1 MNRIGISDRT
11 IKQLSVTQADALAF
25 KEKIEVAKLLD
36 RLGVDVIELDE
47 IRKQKIDSLLIKS
60 IVTAVKESVI
70 AVPVPLG
77 QSPEI
82 TMNALKEAI
91 PGKRCRLQVEAPVSS
106 VRMEYI
112 CHKKPAVV
120 ETMVKDT
127 VAACVAAV
135 GDRGIAVEFIA
146 DDATRADRAFLYR
159 MIQTAVAAGAGIVT
173 LCDDAGTMLPPD
185 FAEFLREI
193 RENVPELSGVT
204 LGVSCSDELT
214 MAGACGIAAIK
225 EGAGEIKATTYPA
238 GLISLP
244 NMARVIA
251 GKGDSLNVTT
261 GINTTAMKRTVE
273 QVTRMALNENEPE
286 TVFGAAHSEE
296 SEVLSCHD
304 DCAAVEQA
312 AKKLGYDLSEE
323 DVTRVFEEF
332 TRIAAKKEVVSTRE
346 LDAII
351 ASTAMQ
357 VPPTYCL
364 VSYIANTGNEIA
376 SMVHIKLTKNGTA
389 LEDISMGDGPID
401 AAFLAI
407 EKITGKHFELENFQ
421 IRAITEGKEATG
433 ETIVR
438 LTSNGKVFSGRGLS
452 TDIIGASIRAYINAL
467 NKIVYEEEE
476 A

>member
-1 MNRIGISDRT
+1 M
-11 IKQLSVTQADALAF
+11 
-25 KEKIEVAKLLD
+25 
-36 RLGVDVIELDE
+36 
-47 IRKQKIDSLLIKS
+47 
-60 IVTAVKESVI
+60 
-70 AVPVPLG
+70 
-77 QSPEI
+77 
-82 TMNALKEAI
+82 
-91 PGKRCRLQVEAPVSS
+91 
-106 VRMEYI
+106 
-112 CHKKPAVV
+112 
-120 ETMVKDT
+120 
-127 VAACVAAV
+127 
-135 GDRGIAVEFIA
+135 
-146 DDATRADRAFLYR
+146 
-159 MIQTAVAAGAGIVT
+159 
-173 LCDDAGTMLPPD
+173 
-185 FAEFLREI
+185 
-193 RENVPELSGVT
+193 
-204 LGVSCSDELT
+204 
-214 MAGACGIAAIK
+214 
-225 EGAGEIKATTYPA
+225 
-238 GLISLP
+238 
-244 NMARVIA
+244 
-251 GKGDSLNVTT
+251 NVTT